1 MKAENKELVELALEG
16 DEEAFGQLVRIYQN
30 AVYAT
35 TFQIVGNFADAQDIT
50 QEVFVEAY
58 TKLHQLRLP
67 DKFANW
73 LRSIT
78 MNTCRMWIRSRK
90 SQPELEESDINSGDG
105 SVSDESGLYE
115 QLMSALTLLP
125 EDQRTVIILH
135 YIDDLS
141 YGQIGKFLGIPV
153 GTVRSRLH
161 RAREK
166 LKRRTVVVKEVLDKV
181 KLDPD
186 CPEAVN
192 GTISEL
198 EEHIRDEERK
208 LEADPENSAVH
219 FELGCLY
226 TMIYTIIDMRWF
238 KSEKVLAEKAL
249 GHLEKG
255 EEYGNG
261 SAGAHL
267 KMAQVYS
274 HMGEAEKVR
283 EMVEKAGH
291 FSDLKEEAEWIN
303 SIFSTPMGLATLL
316 MAKGRYAEAEAKIK
330 MSLELSSDHVAE
342 AYTMMARANAGKDDT
357 DKTIVLLKK
366 ALELSQANKDKK
378 PKPNWFFPENSV
390 DWAPEKIA
398 DYVRK
403 YKEFDGI
410 RKDPQFQDLLQAP
423 SSA

>member
-1 MKAENKELVELALEG
+1 MKAKNGGLVELALEG

-58 TKLHQLRLP
+58 TKLHQLRSP
-67 DKFANW
+67 DRFANW
-73 LRSIT
+73 LRAVT
-78 MNTCRMWIRSRK
+78 MNTCRMWIRNRK
-90 SQPELEESDINSGDG
+90 SQPELEESDISSGDG
-105 SVSDESGLYE
+105 SASDESELYE

-125 EDQRTVIILH
+125 EEQRAIIILH

-141 YGQIGKFLGIPV
+141 YEQIGKFLGVPV

-166 LKRRTVVVKEVLDKV
+166 LKRRTAMVKEVLDKI

-186 CPEAVN
+186 CPEAVD

-198 EEHIRDEERK
+198 EELIQGKERK

-219 FELGCLY
+219 FELGCAY
-226 TMIYTIIDMRWF
+226 TMIHTIISMRWF
-238 KSEKVLAEKAL
+238 KGEKVLAEKAL

-267 KMAQVYS
+267 KMAEVYLN
-274 HMGEAEKVR
+274 MGELEKVR
-283 EMVEKAGH
+283 EMIERAGR
-291 FSDLKEEAEWIN
+291 FSDMKEEEAWIN
-303 SIFSTPMGLATLL
+303 SIFSTPMVWATLL
-316 MAKGRYAEAEAKIK
+316 MSKGRYAEAEAKIK

-342 AYTMMARANAGKDDT
+342 AYVMMARANAGKGDT
-357 DKTIVLLKK
+357 HQAMILLKM
-366 ALELSQANKDKK
+366 ALESSLANKGKK
-378 PKPNWFFPENSV
+378 PKPNWFLPEYSV
-390 DWAPEKIA
+390 DWIPEQVA

-403 YKEFDGI
+403 YKEFDVM
-410 RKDPQFQDLLQAP
+410 REDSQFQELLEA
-423 SSA
+423 